1 MSRKSVKFKVSGCF
15 AALCASLILAS
26 SSAFANSILS
36 EIEIKNTPS
45 EYNITLQLNDEADI
59 KKKVL
64 SDSSILL
71 TLENVFQ
78 AHNVPVLYE
87 GDRSVDNIIVKDKKN
102 NVEIL
107 VQGENAT
114 KSNIFVK
121 EMNTGL
127 LKQIYSGNNKKSLFG
142 NGFYLLDAKF
152 SSIIILGLIFMF
164 TMFAFVRPKNEG
176 NKISS
181 YKKTNSQDTSKVST
195 IRNHLMQKRAKTAPY
210 IHYGA
215 AGYSSI
221 PEDFITTNS
230 YTEEKTRKF
239 G

>member
-1 MSRKSVKFKVSGCF
+1 MSRKSVKFKVSGLF
-15 AALCASLILAS
+15 AVLFVSLILAS
-26 SSAFANSILS
+26 SNAFANSILS

-45 EYNITLQLNDEADI
+45 EYNITLQINDKANI

-64 SDSSILL
+64 SDNSILL
-71 TLENVFQ
+71 TLENVSQ
-78 AHNVPVLYE
+78 AQDIPVLYD
-87 GDRSVDNIIVKDKKN
+87 GDRNIDNIIVKDKKN

-107 VQGENAT
+107 VQGKNAT

-121 EMNTGL
+121 EMNSGL
-127 LKQIYSGNNKKSLFG
+127 LKQIYSGNNKKSLIG

-164 TMFAFVRPKNEG
+164 TMFAFVRPKNVG
-176 NKISS
+176 NRISS
-181 YKKTNSQDTSKVST
+181 YKKTSLGDISKVST
-195 IRNHLMQKRAKTAPY
+195 IRNHLMQKRAKNAPY

-215 AGYSSI
+215 AGYSSV
-221 PEDFITTNS
+221 PEEFTTTNN
-230 YTEEKTRKF
+230 YTEEKMKKF

>member
-1 MSRKSVKFKVSGCF
+1 MRRKSVRFKVSGVF
-15 AALCASLILAS
+15 AALFASLILAS

-64 SDSSILL
+64 SNNSILL
-71 TLENVFQ
+71 TLENVSQ
-78 AHNVPVLYE
+78 AQDVPVLYE
-87 GDRSVDNIIVKDKKN
+87 GDRSIDNIIVKDKKN

-121 EMNTGL
+121 EMNSGL
-127 LKQIYSGNNKKSLFG
+127 LKQIYSGNNKKSLLG

-152 SSIIILGLIFMF
+152 SSLIILGLIFMF
-164 TMFAFVRPKNEG
+164 TMFAFIRPKNEG
-176 NKISS
+176 NKISN
-181 YKKTNSQDTSKVST
+181 YKKTNSLDGAKVST

-210 IHYGA
+210 IHYGTNA
-215 AGYSSI
+215 YNTI
-221 PEDFITTNS
+221 PEDFITTN
-230 YTEEKTRKF
+230 TNIEEQIKKY